1 MIFDM
6 VVTKYNVMRG
16 KYLVKA
22 ERARQTTVGN
32 QVFTLRQ
39 SVEAARLIAE
49 GRAQANAAIATANT
63 TAATAANAA
72 ASSTTRSTEPSLV
85 ADTGTNDAAAA
96 AAAAA
101 APTIDGDDYM
111 LLAVEFSAEEL
122 AEMDEKVQERYAQM

>member
-96 AAAAA
+96 AAAA
-101 APTIDGDDYM
+101 PTIDGDDYM